1 MCVHLGVASMLR
13 AVVGLGHV
21 LFFLH
26 VPLLVVLRE
35 FLYQTYLRKD
45 KLIKENYKSKVAETK
60 HKIN

>member
-1 MCVHLGVASMLR
+1 MLR

-35 FLYQTYLRKD
+35 FLYQTHLRKD
-45 KLIKENYKSKVAETK
+45 KLIQENYKSKVAETK